1 MWSITLP
8 IFLKSNVRPV
18 KSTRILSQLFRIIVR
33 ITLSTHQNSN
43 TMIIFKPYYLL
54 LSFCLALLFSCSPKQ
69 ASVLSPD
76 LQKKQEEL
84 IAPVKE
90 KIKIPV
96 DERLTMGKLNNGI
109 RYYIQKNQRPE
120 NRAEL
125 RLAVNAGSI
134 LEDNDQ
140 LGLAHFV
147 EHMAFNGTEHFEKS
161 ELVDYLESVGTRF
174 GPDLNAYTSFDET
187 VYMLQVR
194 TDSTEL
200 FDKGMLILRDW
211 ANGVTFDNEEID
223 KERGVVES
231 EWRSR
236 LSPDQRMQ
244 QKYFPVLYHGSQYA
258 ERLPIG
264 DPEII
269 QNADYE
275 TVKRYYRDWY
285 RPDLMAVV
293 VVGDID
299 VEEVESDIGSLFG
312 DMLPVENPRSRQ
324 KYSVPHHDETLIS
337 IVSDKEASFTNV
349 RLVYKHDRVK
359 TVNLDDYRASM
370 IRSLYNS
377 MLGARLQEITKQPD
391 PPFMFAFSGYR
402 PDVGDIDSYSAMAFA
417 PEGKA
422 STALTSLLTE
432 NKRVLLHGFTLGEME
447 RAKKKM
453 IEDAER
459 GFKEMDKTE
468 SNQLAMSYVYKYLK
482 DNPTPSPKQV
492 LDLYQKNLPSIRLI
506 EVNALAA
513 KWVRDKSRVVVM
525 TGPKKE
531 ETPLPTEADVRAM
544 LDEMA
549 AKEVE
554 AYADEVVDAPLFDKI
569 LESVAE
575 DKNKTFDGVDIEYLE
590 LANGVEVYLKKTDFK
605 NDEVLMS
612 AFSPGG
618 SSLYEDD
625 EYFNATNAAS
635 IVREGGVG
643 AFSPVQLEKLLAGK
657 TVGVSPYIGTYS
669 EGFNGSASPDDL
681 EILFQL
687 VYKYFTE
694 PRIDDEAFQS
704 FVTRQKGLYK
714 NLMSDPRYFFSDYV
728 SKKKYDNHAR
738 VGWPDEEDWAE
749 LDYGR
754 AMVIYDDRFADAS
767 DFTFSFVGNFNEESI
782 RGYIQKYLGN
792 LPVVERNE
800 DWKDVGIR
808 AVKGGMKDRIKR
820 GEAQKT
826 NVHMYFHG
834 DFEYS
839 RQNNYLMN
847 SMLAYLRIKMREEL
861 REDLGGVYGVGVF
874 GGGSK
879 KPKEQYG
886 ITISFNA
893 DPPMTDTLVQAAKD
907 VIKKAMTDGPNEE
920 DMTKVK
926 EIQKQGRI
934 KNLKENWFWQRLI
947 SREYE
952 DGLSFENVLIDDFE
966 VQIENLTS
974 EQIKHAVVQYFS
986 YENYIEIIMD
996 PEGEGG

>member
-337 IVSDKEASFTNV
+337 IVF
-349 RLVYKHDRVK
+349 
-359 TVNLDDYRASM
+359 
-370 IRSLYNS
+370 
-377 MLGARLQEITKQPD
+377 GQ
-391 PPFMFAFSGYR
+391 
-402 PDVGDIDSYSAMAFA
+402 
-417 PEGKA
+417 
-422 STALTSLLTE
+422 
-432 NKRVLLHGFTLGEME
+432 
-447 RAKKKM
+447 
-453 IEDAER
+453 R
-459 GFKEMDKTE
+459 GF
-468 SNQLAMSYVYKYLK
+468 VYECA
-482 DNPTPSPKQV
+482 
-492 LDLYQKNLPSIRLI
+492 I
-506 EVNALAA
+506 
-513 KWVRDKSRVVVM
+513 
-525 TGPKKE
+525 
-531 ETPLPTEADVRAM
+531 
-544 LDEMA
+544 
-549 AKEVE
+549 
-554 AYADEVVDAPLFDKI
+554 
-569 LESVAE
+569 SVQ
-575 DKNKTFDGVDIEYLE
+575 T
-590 LANGVEVYLKKTDFK
+590 
-605 NDEVLMS
+605 
-612 AFSPGG
+612 
-618 SSLYEDD
+618 
-625 EYFNATNAAS
+625 
-635 IVREGGVG
+635 
-643 AFSPVQLEKLLAGK
+643 
-657 TVGVSPYIGTYS
+657 
-669 EGFNGSASPDDL
+669 
-681 EILFQL
+681 
-687 VYKYFTE
+687 
-694 PRIDDEAFQS
+694 
-704 FVTRQKGLYK
+704 
-714 NLMSDPRYFFSDYV
+714 
-728 SKKKYDNHAR
+728 
-738 VGWPDEEDWAE
+738 
-749 LDYGR
+749 
-754 AMVIYDDRFADAS
+754 
-767 DFTFSFVGNFNEESI
+767 
-782 RGYIQKYLGN
+782 
-792 LPVVERNE
+792 
-800 DWKDVGIR
+800 
-808 AVKGGMKDRIKR
+808 
-820 GEAQKT
+820 
-826 NVHMYFHG
+826 
-834 DFEYS
+834 
-839 RQNNYLMN
+839 
-847 SMLAYLRIKMREEL
+847 
-861 REDLGGVYGVGVF
+861 
-874 GGGSK
+874 
-879 KPKEQYG
+879 
-886 ITISFNA
+886 
-893 DPPMTDTLVQAAKD
+893 
-907 VIKKAMTDGPNEE
+907 
-920 DMTKVK
+920 
-926 EIQKQGRI
+926 
-934 KNLKENWFWQRLI
+934 
-947 SREYE
+947 
-952 DGLSFENVLIDDFE
+952 
-966 VQIENLTS
+966 
-974 EQIKHAVVQYFS
+974 
-986 YENYIEIIMD
+986 
-996 PEGEGG
+996 